1 MFPKKEYE
9 YGSSSKD
16 YSNMVGQL
24 YECLKCGNVADGAEF
39 ELRQKIACPVCGYR
53 VLRKVRNPVVRR
65 LKAV

>member
-1 MFPKKEYE
+1 
-9 YGSSSKD
+9 
-16 YSNMVGQL
+16 MVGQL